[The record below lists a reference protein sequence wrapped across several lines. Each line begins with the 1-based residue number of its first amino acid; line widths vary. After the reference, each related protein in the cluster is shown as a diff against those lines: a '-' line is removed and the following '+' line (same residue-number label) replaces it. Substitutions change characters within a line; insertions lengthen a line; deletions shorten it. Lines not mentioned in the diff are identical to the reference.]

1 MSSPSTT
8 NNLEK
13 RTKLRDVKHPQEIIE
28 KSIVEIKTIKF
39 TEIRKVLNIPHL
51 EPIVEENPGQQ

>member
-1 MSSPSTT
+1 MSSPSDST
-8 NNLEK
+8 NIEK
-13 RTKLRDVKHPQEIIE
+13 RTKLRDVQHPQATIE

-39 TEIRKVLNIPHL
+39 TEIRKVLHIPHL